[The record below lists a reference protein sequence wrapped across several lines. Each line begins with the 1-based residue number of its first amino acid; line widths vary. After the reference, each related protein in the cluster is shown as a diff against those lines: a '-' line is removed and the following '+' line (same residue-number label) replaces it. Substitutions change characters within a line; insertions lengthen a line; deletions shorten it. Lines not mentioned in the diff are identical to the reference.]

1 MRWQLAGPRAAG
13 SPAATG
19 LLGVL
24 VLLVVVSL
32 GVGPVGSDRGD
43 GAPPSQPRAPAG
55 EAEVG
60 SEARWWHRAWEARAE
75 EAGRPRS
82 AAERDGDGA
91 VGPPAPPAAPEGDR
105 PSRAT
110 TGSADPGDLTVA
122 GTEAMDPGPSDD
134 HAVSLRTVEGF
145 DVAAGSAQAGEGTA
159 VRYTVEMEPAVG
171 ADLLAVTAAV
181 EEALNDPR
189 SWVVDHRLER
199 VDDPELADVR
209 VVLATPDTVD
219 ELCGEAGLRTDG
231 RYSCWNGTFA
241 ALNAMRWRTGAEGF
255 DDLTTYRRYLINHEF
270 GHGLG
275 HGHVDCPAPGA
286 AAPVMMQQTISMGA
300 CEANGWPY
308 PDAEDP

>member
-1 MRWQLAGPRAAG
+1 MAAR
-13 SPAATG
+13 

-24 VLLVVVSL
+24 LLALAV
-32 GVGPVGSDRGD
+32 GVGSGSVDGDRID
-43 GAPPSQPRAPAG
+43 VTAPSQLGPPAG
-55 EAEVG
+55 EADVG
-60 SEARWWHRAWEARAE
+60 SEARWWHRAWNGQADD
-75 EAGRPRS
+75 AGRPPSAVERDRDGTVGPRALTAE
-82 AAERDGDGA
+82 AAE
-91 VGPPAPPAAPEGDR
+91 DR
-105 PSRAT
+105 PAT
-110 TGSADPGDLTVA
+110 AVTGSPEPGDASAA
-122 GTEAMDPGPSDD
+122 GTEAMDPGPSDEQ
-134 HAVSLRTVEGF
+134 AVSLRTDEGF
-145 DVAAGSAQAGEGTA
+145 DVAAGSARAGEGTT
-159 VRYTVEMEPAVG
+159 VRYTVELEPAVV

-189 SWVVDHRLER
+189 SWVADHRIER

-241 ALNAMRWRTGAEGF
+241 ALNAMRWHTGADGF

-286 AAPVMMQQTISMGA
+286 AAPVMMQQTISTGA

-308 PDAEDP
+308 PDADDS